1 MLCHFLQIYLIMKKK
16 SLILVVILSLCVSLF
31 GCELSSGKFDF
42 TTLYEKDVYK
52 SSGITTS
59 YNEQGL
65 VNAVTTEKMS
75 AIVTV
80 YSEQYTDFFGITVS
94 STSISQGSAGI
105 FYCSDGVYYALTNN
119 HVVCKDASY
128 SSQDIFVEDCY
139 GNVYD
144 AYVYQNPEKTVSA
157 ISPLYD
163 LAVICFKAKEKLE
176 TLSLASANPVKND
189 TVVLVGTPEGQK
201 NAILFANIIGY
212 VVPNVEDSSTN
223 KINFEVVTYDCSSKQ
238 GSSGGPIINNSLEI
252 VGVHFGGGETQ
263 TREYG
268 GAVPILKVKEF
279 LSNYCLS

>member
-1 MLCHFLQIYLIMKKK
+1 MKKK
-16 SLILVVILSLCVSLF
+16 FLILTVILSLCVSVF
-31 GCELSSGKFDF
+31 GCTLPSGKVEF
-42 TTLYEKDVYK
+42 TTLYEKDVFK

-59 YNEQGL
+59 YNAQSL
-65 VNAVTTEKMS
+65 VNAVTNEKMS

-80 YSEQYTDFFGITVS
+80 YSEQYTDFLGITVS
-94 STSISQGSAGI
+94 STNISQGSAGI
-105 FYCSDGVYYALTNN
+105 FYYADGVYYALTNN
-119 HVVCKDASY
+119 HVVCKDVNY
-128 SSQDIFVEDCY
+128 SSQDIYVEDCW

-163 LAVICFKAKEKLE
+163 LAVVCFKASEKLE
-176 TLSLASANPVKND
+176 TLSLASENPIKND

-223 KINFEVVTYDCSSKQ
+223 KIDFEIVSYDCSSKQ
-238 GSSGGPIINNSLEI
+238 GSSGGPLINNSLEI

-279 LSNYCLS
+279 LSQYCLS